1 MSRHEKLVHRKLL
14 AGNSILNLGTGTLI
28 SVLNLIFVPPMLH
41 TFGTELYG
49 VLSVTWVVLANL
61 SWLDFGFSRASAKY
75 VAHELGLGR
84 PREAS
89 MWTWTAVIT
98 QTVMGALGAVIL
110 WTAAP
115 VIVKYIH
122 VTPNQRDLV
131 ILTLRVFAFSIP
143 IDFAT
148 RSMSGVIQAGQ
159 RFDWMNGLGL
169 FSNLFTFGVYTLGI
183 IYGANFL
190 IIIYGLFALRIVNLI
205 GAYWGACK
213 ILPELKSLP
222 NLETLPQSY
231 RSHVYT
237 MIKYGS
243 WVALASVIGP
253 LILYF
258 DQSIVS
264 VIIGVAF
271 LPFYTIPFNL
281 LSRLGLFPSSLT
293 STLFPA
299 FSALQARV
307 DWHRIEVYFVRAHR
321 YLLTAL
327 IPMLFVVYVW
337 APEILRLWI
346 SADFSAQA
354 TPAFRV
360 LAFGYGIALL
370 APLSGALI
378 EAVGRPDLLAK
389 LYLVE
394 LPLNV
399 LIVWELTK
407 HFGIVGAALSY
418 TIRCTIETVIVWWIV
433 FRAVKFSYKKFL
445 KEGLL
450 IPSSTLILTG
460 LATLVIRSGS
470 IKSAMDIGMTLV
482 TLALYCFCV
491 WYLILDIKDKQF
503 IYEMAS
509 SYRIGASQKEK
520 DVLAVRPE

>member
-1 MSRHEKLVHRKLL
+1 MTSHEKLVHRKLL
-14 AGNSILNLGTGTLI
+14 AGNSILNLGTGALI

-75 VAHELGLGR
+75 VAHELGLGK
-84 PREAS
+84 PREAA
-89 MWTWTAVIT
+89 MWTWTAVVT
-98 QTVMGALGAVIL
+98 QTVMGAVGAVIL
-110 WTAAP
+110 WSTAP
-115 VIVKYIH
+115 IIVNYIH
-122 VTPNQRDLV
+122 VTPNQRGLV
-131 ILTLRVFAFSIP
+131 ILTLRIFAFSIP
-143 IDFAT
+143 LDFAT
-148 RSMSGVIQAGQ
+148 RSMTGVIQAGQ

-169 FSNLFTFGVYTLGI
+169 FSNLFTFAVYAAGI
-183 IYGANFL
+183 LRGANFL
-190 IIIYGLFALRIVNLI
+190 LIIYGLFALRILNLL
-205 GAYWGACK
+205 GAYWGACR
-213 ILPELKSLP
+213 ILPELRSLP
-222 NLETLPQSY
+222 QLKTLPHTY
-231 RSHVYT
+231 RTHVFA
-237 MIKYGS
+237 MVKYGS
-243 WVALASVIGP
+243 WVAVASVVGP

-299 FSALQARV
+299 FSALHARQ
-307 DWHRIEVYFVRAHR
+307 DWSKVEVYFVRSHR

-327 IPMLFVVYVW
+327 IPVLFVLYVW

-354 TPAFRV
+354 TLPFRI

-378 EAVGRPDLLAK
+378 EAVGRPDMLAK

-399 LIVWELTK
+399 VLVWELTK
-407 HFGIVGAALSY
+407 HLGIAGAALSY
-418 TIRCTIETVIVWWIV
+418 TVRCLIETILVWWIV
-433 FRAVKFSYKKFL
+433 FRAVPFSAKKFL

-450 IPSSTLILTG
+450 IPSSMLILTG
-460 LATLVIRSGS
+460 LATLLIRSGH
-470 IKSAMDIGMTLV
+470 IKSSIDVGMTLA
-482 TLALYCFCV
+482 TLSIYCFCV
-491 WYLILDIKDKQF
+491 WFLILDLKDKSF
-503 IYEMAS
+503 IFEMANN
-509 SYRIGASQKEK
+509 YGLRLAKK
-520 DVLAVRPE
+520 PVL